1 MNEGPLR
8 LSDIFNF
15 KMGVCRMLMKRVWGQ
30 SREGSEG
37 GGLLLTGYRGSAL
50 QDEKGSRVW
59 SYNNMNIFNTTEL
72 NT

>member
-8 LSDIFNF
+8 LLDIFNF
-15 KMGVCRMLMKRVWGQ
+15 KMGVCTILMKRVWGH

-37 GGLLLTGYRGSAL
+37 GGLLLTGFRDSAL
-50 QDEKGSRVW
+50 QDEKDSRVW
-59 SYNNMNIFNTTEL
+59 PYNNINIFNTTEL